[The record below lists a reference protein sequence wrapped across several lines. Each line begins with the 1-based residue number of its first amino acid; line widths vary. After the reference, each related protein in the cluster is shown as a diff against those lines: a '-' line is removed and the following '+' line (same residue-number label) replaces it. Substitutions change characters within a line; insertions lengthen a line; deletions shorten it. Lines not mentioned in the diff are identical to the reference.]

1 MTAKDIS
8 ATTNHPYRPA
18 RALLILRS
26 LRWAGFATSCIA
38 AGPLAAQDAE
48 ELAKRLAN
56 PVASLISVPLQFNF
70 DDGIG
75 PDGDGS
81 RLVLNVQPVIPFSI
95 GGDWNLISR
104 TIVPVIQQEDVLPG
118 AGSQEGLGD
127 IVPSLFFSP
136 KAPTAGGVIWGIGPV
151 FLLPTAAD
159 DLLGAGKWGVG
170 PTGVV
175 LVQRGPWTVG
185 GLANH
190 VWSFAG
196 ENDRADVNRTFL
208 QPFASY
214 TTKSAWTVTLQ
225 TETTYDWAAE
235 QWTVPINAVAS
246 KLVRIGGQPVSLFGG
261 ARYWAEAPDTGPD
274 DWGIRFGATFLF
286 PRLIAMQEPCILLA
300 SLVRPCAVHLPCGC
314 GPNP

>member
-1 MTAKDIS
+1 VTAKYTS
-8 ATTNHPYRPA
+8 STTDHPYRAA
-18 RALLILRS
+18 RAIFMLG
-26 LRWAGFATSCIA
+26 WAGFATSCSA
-38 AGPLAAQDAE
+38 AGPLAAQDTE
-48 ELAKRLAN
+48 ELAMRLAN

-75 PDGDGS
+75 RDGDGS
-81 RLVLNVQPVIPFSI
+81 RLLLNVQPVIPFSI
-95 GGDWNLISR
+95 GEDWNLISR
-104 TIVPVIQQEDVLPG
+104 TIVPVIRQEDVLPR

-151 FLLPTAAD
+151 FLLPTATD

-190 VWSFAG
+190 IWSFAG
-196 ENDRADVNRTFL
+196 ENDRAYVSRTFL
-208 QPFASY
+208 QPFTSY
-214 TTKSAWTVTLQ
+214 TSKNAWTVTLQ
-225 TETTYDWAAE
+225 TETTYDWVAE

-261 ARYWAEAPDTGPD
+261 ARFWADAPGSGPD
-274 DWGIRFGATFLF
+274 GWGLRFGATFLF
-286 PRLIAMQEPCILLA
+286 PR
-300 SLVRPCAVHLPCGC
+300 
-314 GPNP
+314 